1 MVADASSTTLLCI
14 LSSFARNFPARY
26 LDGEFERKREK
37 RFDIKF
43 ERERET
49 PEEQWKDIGRCVGAK
64 ASGTMARYHRQVAGF
79 QRHTLESLPGLKTFF
94 WNSFYATKERFTR
107 GIVA

>member
-1 MVADASSTTLLCI
+1 MGSL
-14 LSSFARNFPARY
+14 R
-26 LDGEFERKREK
+26 EKEREK

-43 ERERET
+43 ERERERDT
-49 PEEQWKDIGRCVGAK
+49 WRNNGKTLVGAK